1 MKMMQEP
8 ILILEDD
15 LQLQWILKTYL
26 ENIGFNIIAFDTIEK
41 VMEVISKEKISV
53 FITEYWVNHT
63 DTLEIIKQLKK
74 TLPEVYIMLI
84 TYRMMDEK
92 EYENLIVAG
101 VDDLFEKPF
110 SLSKMTVL
118 LNKRLKINPC
128 YSSKNNSIQNEQVM
142 NRQNNAES
150 LF

>member
-1 MKMMQEP
+1 MKMIQET

-15 LQLQWILKTYL
+15 IQLQWILKTYL
-26 ENIGFNIIAFDTIEK
+26 ENKGFTTIAFDTIEK

-53 FITEYWVNHT
+53 FITEYWINPT

-110 SLSKMTVL
+110 SLDKMMVL
-118 LNKRLKINPC
+118 LNRRLKINSC
-128 YSSKNNSIQNEQVM
+128 CHEKRDSIQNEQVM
-142 NRQNNAES
+142 NRQDNAES
-150 LF
+150 PF